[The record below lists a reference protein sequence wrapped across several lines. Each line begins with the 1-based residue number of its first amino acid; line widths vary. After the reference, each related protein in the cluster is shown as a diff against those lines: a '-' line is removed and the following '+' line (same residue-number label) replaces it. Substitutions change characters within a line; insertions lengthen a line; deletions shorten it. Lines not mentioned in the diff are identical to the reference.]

1 MNFKELFVD
10 KSNLLIVN
18 TKLAVILGDLNQAIV
33 LNQLNYWLEINK
45 AANKH
50 FIEGKYWVY
59 NSYNE
64 WKNNNFP
71 YWSEKTIQRV
81 FLKLE
86 SRGIVLSANFNNKSF
101 DKTKWYTIDFE
112 MLNKIISE
120 YSEPMSRQNVS
131 AMRTECPDDKDEESK
146 PIPENTTREYN
157 TENTV
162 KEHALLS
169 TKVDNRDKYMVS
181 RTKSAQNSGGKPQKK
196 EPTVDP
202 DDFIKS
208 KESVLKD
215 EFHRLYSNNPRN
227 IFTTEQQEND
237 WVDKEYNSLTAIIFE
252 FNHQYKASTGFD
264 AKNLSD
270 ESLKRV
276 ARNYIKSQES
286 LKDDY
291 DDLQSNK
298 VLIEEYLKT
307 DYGSKHGVIVKSL
320 SHYMSGSIREMLFY
334 KHLY

>member
-1 MNFKELFVD
+1 M
-10 KSNLLIVN
+10 
-18 TKLAVILGDLNQAIV
+18 
-33 LNQLNYWLEINK
+33 
-45 AANKH
+45 
-50 FIEGKYWVY
+50 
-59 NSYNE
+59 
-64 WKNNNFP
+64 
-71 YWSEKTIQRV
+71 
-81 FLKLE
+81 KLE

-215 EFHRLYSNNPRN
+215 ELHRLYSNNPRN

-237 WVDKEYNSLTAIIFE
+237 WVDKEYNSLTAIILSLTTNTKHLQALTLRIYQTRALNE
-252 FNHQYKASTGFD
+252 LQGTISSH
-264 AKNLSD
+264 KNL
-270 ESLKRV
+270 
-276 ARNYIKSQES
+276 
-286 LKDDY
+286 
-291 DDLQSNK
+291 
-298 VLIEEYLKT
+298 
-307 DYGSKHGVIVKSL
+307 
-320 SHYMSGSIREMLFY
+320 
-334 KHLY
+334 